1 MSPLEKGPSI
11 LIAQFED
18 CYENIHFPPG
28 PKARYPLEF
37 LVRFGSDRIGFLEEM
52 ASFGDVSHLAFN
64 NTHMYL
70 LNHPD
75 MIRDLLVTDNRMFT
89 KSRALKVAQRLLGQG
104 LLTSEGDYH
113 LRQRRLVQPAFHR
126 QRMGGYAEV
135 MTDYA
140 ARTADRW
147 QDGAQVNM
155 AQEMM
160 RLTLAIVGKT
170 LFDADVEDE
179 APQIGAALTES
190 LHAVNRLLLPGGPTA
205 EKLPLPANRRAEE
218 ARQVLNDTVY
228 RIIQERRASGH
239 DRGDLLSM
247 LLEARDEEHDGGQ
260 MTDEQVRDEAMT
272 LFLAGHETTAN
283 ALIWT
288 WYLLAQNPAEERRLH
303 KEIDQALAGRLPTID
318 DLPNLPYTRMV
329 LSEVMRLYPPAY
341 VVGRQPIEDYPVR
354 DWVIPAGSTVFASQY
369 VMHRD
374 PRYYYDAERFDPLR
388 WTPDEIAKRPK
399 FSYFPF
405 SAGPRNCIGESFAW
419 TEGILALA
427 TLAQRWRA
435 RLVPGQTVELEPM
448 ITLRPKRAIEMT
460 LHRR

>member
-1 MSPLEKGPSI
+1 MTTSV
-11 LIAQFED
+11 
-18 CYENIHFPPG
+18 FPPG
-28 PKARYPLEF
+28 PKARFPLD
-37 LVRFGSDRIGFLEEM
+37 LYVRFRSDRIGFLEEM
-52 ASFGDVSHLAFN
+52 ASFGDVSHLSFN
-64 NTHMYL
+64 NMHLYL

-75 MIRDLLVTDNRMFT
+75 MIRDLLVNNHRQFT
-89 KSRALKVAQRLLGQG
+89 KSRALHLAEWLLGKG
-104 LLTSEGDYH
+104 LLTSEGDFH

-126 QRMGGYAEV
+126 QRMAGYADV
-135 MTDYA
+135 MAAYA

-147 QDGAQVNM
+147 QDGARVNM

-179 APQIGAALTES
+179 APQIGQALTES
-190 LHAVNRLLLPGGPTA
+190 LHAVNRMLLPGGPTM
-205 EKLPLPANRRAEE
+205 EKLPLPANRRAED
-218 ARQVLNDTVY
+218 ARQLLNDTIY
-228 RIIQERRASGH
+228 RIIRERRESGE

-247 LLEARDEEHDGGQ
+247 LLQAQDEEGDGSR

-288 WYLLAQNPAEERRLH
+288 WYLLAQNPVEERQLH
-303 KEIDQALAGRLPTID
+303 REVDRVLAGRTPTID
-318 DLPNLPYTRMV
+318 HLPSLPYTRMV
-329 LSEVMRLYPPAY
+329 LSEVMRLFPPAY
-341 VVGRQPIEDYPVR
+341 VVGRQPTEDYTVR

-374 PRYYYDAERFDPLR
+374 PRYWYDAERFDPLR
-388 WTPDEIAKRPK
+388 WTADEIAKRPK

-405 SAGPRNCIGESFAW
+405 GAGPRVCIGEGFAW

-427 TLAQRWRA
+427 TLAQRWQA
-435 RLVPGQTVELEPM
+435 RLVSRQTPDLEPM
-448 ITLRPKRAIEMT
+448 ITLRPKHAIEMT

>member
-1 MSPLEKGPSI
+1 MTTSV
-11 LIAQFED
+11 
-18 CYENIHFPPG
+18 FPPG

-37 LVRFGSDRIGFLEEM
+37 LVRFGNDRIGFLEEM
-52 ASFGDVSHLAFN
+52 ASFGDVSHIAFN

-75 MIRDLLVTDNRMFT
+75 MIRDLLVTNHRMFS

-135 MTDYA
+135 MANYA

-179 APQIGAALTES
+179 APQIGEALTES
-190 LHAVNRLLLPGGPTA
+190 LHAVNRLLLPGGPTM

-218 ARQVLNDTVY
+218 ARQVLNDAVY

-247 LLEARDEEHDGGQ
+247 
-260 MTDEQVRDEAMT
+260 
-272 LFLAGHETTAN
+272 
-283 ALIWT
+283 
-288 WYLLAQNPAEERRLH
+288 
-303 KEIDQALAGRLPTID
+303 
-318 DLPNLPYTRMV
+318 
-329 LSEVMRLYPPAY
+329 
-341 VVGRQPIEDYPVR
+341 
-354 DWVIPAGSTVFASQY
+354 
-369 VMHRD
+369 
-374 PRYYYDAERFDPLR
+374 
-388 WTPDEIAKRPK
+388 
-399 FSYFPF
+399 
-405 SAGPRNCIGESFAW
+405 
-419 TEGILALA
+419 
-427 TLAQRWRA
+427 
-435 RLVPGQTVELEPM
+435 
-448 ITLRPKRAIEMT
+448 
-460 LHRR
+460 

>member
-1 MSPLEKGPSI
+1 MTTSV
-11 LIAQFED
+11 
-18 CYENIHFPPG
+18 FPPG

-37 LVRFGSDRIGFLEEM
+37 LVRFGNDRIGFLEEM
-52 ASFGDVSHLAFN
+52 ASFGDVSHIAFN

-75 MIRDLLVTDNRMFT
+75 MIRDLLVTNHRMFS

-135 MTDYA
+135 MANYA

-179 APQIGAALTES
+179 APQIGEALTES
-190 LHAVNRLLLPGGPTA
+190 LHAVNRLLLPGGPTM

-218 ARQVLNDTVY
+218 ARQVLNDAVY

-247 LLEARDEEHDGGQ
+247 LLEARDDDHDGGQ

-303 KEIDQALAGRLPTID
+303 AELDQQLAGRLPTID

-329 LSEVMRLYPPAY
+329 LSEVMRLFPPAY
-341 VVGRQPIEDYPVR
+341 VVGRQPIEDYEVR
-354 DWVIPAGSTVFASQY
+354 GWVIPAGSTVFASQY

-374 PRYYYDAERFDPLR
+374 PRYWYDAERFDPLR
-388 WTPDEIAKRPK
+388 WTADEIAKRPK

-435 RLVPGQTVELEPM
+435 RLMPGLAVALEPM
-448 ITLRPKRAIEMT
+448 ITLRPKHAIEMT

>member
-1 MSPLEKGPSI
+1 MTTSV
-11 LIAQFED
+11 
-18 CYENIHFPPG
+18 FPPG
-28 PKARYPLEF
+28 PKARFPLD
-37 LVRFGSDRIGFLEEM
+37 LYVRFRSDRIGFLEEM
-52 ASFGDVSHLAFN
+52 ASFGDVSHLSFN
-64 NTHMYL
+64 NMHLYL

-75 MIRDLLVTDNRMFT
+75 MIRDLLVNNHRQFT
-89 KSRALKVAQRLLGQG
+89 KSRALHLAEWLLGKG
-104 LLTSEGDYH
+104 LLTSEGDFH

-126 QRMGGYAEV
+126 QRMAGYADV
-135 MTDYA
+135 MAAYA

-147 QDGAQVNM
+147 QDGARVNM

-179 APQIGAALTES
+179 APQIGQALTES
-190 LHAVNRLLLPGGPTA
+190 LHAVNRMLLPGGSTM
-205 EKLPLPANRRAEE
+205 EKLPLPANRRAED
-218 ARQVLNDTVY
+218 ARQLLNDTIY
-228 RIIQERRASGH
+228 RIIRERRESGEDH
-239 DRGDLLSM
+239 GDLLSM
-247 LLEARDEEHDGGQ
+247 LLQAQDDEGDGSR

-288 WYLLAQNPAEERRLH
+288 WYLLAQNPVEERQLH
-303 KEIDQALAGRLPTID
+303 REVDRVLAGRTPTID
-318 DLPNLPYTRMV
+318 HLPSLPYTRMV
-329 LSEVMRLYPPAY
+329 LSEVMRLFPPAY
-341 VVGRQPIEDYPVR
+341 VVGRQPTEDYTVR

-374 PRYYYDAERFDPLR
+374 PRYWYDAERFDPLR
-388 WTPDEIAKRPK
+388 WTADEIAKRPK

-405 SAGPRNCIGESFAW
+405 GAGPRVCIGEGFAW

-427 TLAQRWRA
+427 TLAQRWQA
-435 RLVPGQTVELEPM
+435 RLVSRQTPDLEPM
-448 ITLRPKRAIEMT
+448 ITLRPKHAIEMT

>member
-1 MSPLEKGPSI
+1 MTTSV
-11 LIAQFED
+11 
-18 CYENIHFPPG
+18 FPPG
-28 PKARYPLEF
+28 PKARFPLD
-37 LVRFGSDRIGFLEEM
+37 LYVRFRSDRIGFLEEM
-52 ASFGDVSHLAFN
+52 ASFGDVSHLSFN
-64 NTHMYL
+64 NMHLYL

-75 MIRDLLVTDNRMFT
+75 MIRDLLVNNHRQFT
-89 KSRALKVAQRLLGQG
+89 KSRALHLAEWLLGKG
-104 LLTSEGDYH
+104 LLTSEGDFH

-126 QRMGGYAEV
+126 QRMAGYADV
-135 MTDYA
+135 MAAYA

-147 QDGAQVNM
+147 QDGARVNM

-179 APQIGAALTES
+179 APQIGQALTES
-190 LHAVNRLLLPGGPTA
+190 LHAVNRMLLPGGSTM
-205 EKLPLPANRRAEE
+205 EKLPLPANRRAED
-218 ARQVLNDTVY
+218 ARQLLNDTIY
-228 RIIQERRASGH
+228 RIIRERRESGEDH
-239 DRGDLLSM
+239 GDLLSM
-247 LLEARDEEHDGGQ
+247 LLQAQDDEGDGSR

-288 WYLLAQNPAEERRLH
+288 WYLLAQNPVEERQLH
-303 KEIDQALAGRLPTID
+303 REVDRVLAGRTPTID
-318 DLPNLPYTRMV
+318 DLPSLPYTRMV
-329 LSEVMRLYPPAY
+329 LSEVMRLFPPAY
-341 VVGRQPIEDYPVR
+341 VVGRQPTEDYTVR

-374 PRYYYDAERFDPLR
+374 PRYWYDAERFDPLR
-388 WTPDEIAKRPK
+388 WTADEVAKRPK

-405 SAGPRNCIGESFAW
+405 GAGPRVCIGEGFAW

-427 TLAQRWRA
+427 TLAQRWQA
-435 RLVPGQTVELEPM
+435 RLVSRQTPDLEPM
-448 ITLRPKRAIEMT
+448 ITLRPKHAIEMT

>member
-1 MSPLEKGPSI
+1 MTTTT
-11 LIAQFED
+11 
-18 CYENIHFPPG
+18 FPPG
-28 PKARYPLEF
+28 PKARFPGDLF
-37 LVRFGSDRIGFLEEM
+37 VRFRSDRIGFLEEM
-52 ASFGDVSHLAFN
+52 ASFGDVSHLSFN
-64 NTHMYL
+64 NVHFYL

-75 MIRDLLVTDNRMFT
+75 MIRDLLVTNHRQFI
-89 KSRALKVAQRLLGQG
+89 KSRVLHVAEWLLGKG
-104 LLTSEGDYH
+104 LLTSEGDFH

-126 QRMGGYAEV
+126 QRMAGYADV
-135 MTDYA
+135 IAMYA

-147 QDGAQVNM
+147 QDGQRVNM

-179 APQIGAALTES
+179 APQIGHALTES
-190 LHAVNRLLLPGGPTA
+190 LHAVNRMLLPGGSTA
-205 EKLPLPANRRAEE
+205 ARLPLPASRRAEE
-218 ARQVLNDTVY
+218 ARGRLNDTIY
-228 RIIQERRASGH
+228 RIIRERRATGE

-247 LLEARDEEHDGGQ
+247 LLEARDEDHDGGQ

-288 WYLLAQNPAEERRLH
+288 WYLLAQNPSEERQLH
-303 KEIDQALAGRLPTID
+303 REVDRVLAGRVPTID

-329 LSEVMRLYPPAY
+329 LSEVLRLFPPAY
-341 VVGRQPIEDYPVR
+341 VIGRQPMEDYTVR

-374 PRYYYDAERFDPLR
+374 PRYWYDAERFDPLR
-388 WTPDEIAKRPK
+388 WTPEEVAKRPK

-405 SAGPRNCIGESFAW
+405 GAGPRVCIGEGFAW
-419 TEGILALA
+419 TEGILAIA
-427 TLAQRWRA
+427 TLTQRWQA
-435 RLVPGQTVELEPM
+435 RLVSRQAAELEPM
-448 ITLRPKRAIEMT
+448 ITLRPKHAVEMT

>member
-1 MSPLEKGPSI
+1 MKSSL
-11 LIAQFED
+11 
-18 CYENIHFPPG
+18 FPPG
-28 PKARYPLEF
+28 PRARYPLEF
-37 LVRFGSDRIGFLEEM
+37 LFRFGNDRIGFLEEM
-52 ASFGDVSHLAFN
+52 ASFGDVSHMSFN
-64 NTHMYL
+64 NQHLFL

-75 MIRDLLVTDNRMFT
+75 MIRDLLVTNHRMFT
-89 KSRALKVAQRLLGQG
+89 KSRALTVAQRLLGQG
-104 LLTSEGDYH
+104 LLTSEGDFH

-126 QRMGGYAEV
+126 QRMAGYAEV
-135 MTDYA
+135 MTACA

-147 QDGAQVNM
+147 RDGAQVDM

-170 LFDADVEDE
+170 LFDADVEEE
-179 APQIGAALTES
+179 APQIGQALTES
-190 LHAVNRLLLPGGPTA
+190 LHAVNRLLLPGGQA
-205 EKLPLPANRRAEE
+205 MEKLPLPATRRAEA
-218 ARQVLNDTVY
+218 ARDRLNETVY
-228 RIIQERRASGH
+228 RIIRERRANGV

-247 LLEARDEEHDGGQ
+247 LLEAKDVDHDGGQ

-303 KEIDQALAGRLPTID
+303 GEIDRALAGRLPTFD
-318 DLPNLPYTRMV
+318 DLPSLPYTRMV
-329 LSEVMRLYPPAY
+329 FSEVLRLYPPAY
-341 VVGRQPIEDYPVR
+341 VVGRQATEDYPVR
-354 DWVIPAGSTVFASQY
+354 SWVIPAGSTIFASQY

-388 WTPDEIAKRPK
+388 WTPDEVAKRPK
-399 FSYFPF
+399 FAYFPF
-405 SAGPRNCIGESFAW
+405 SAGPRNCIGEGFAW

-427 TLAQRWRA
+427 MLAQRWRA
-435 RLVPGQTVELEPM
+435 RLVPGQVVELDAM
-448 ITLRPKRAIEMT
+448 ITLRPRNGIQMT

>member
-1 MSPLEKGPSI
+1 
-11 LIAQFED
+11 
-18 CYENIHFPPG
+18 
-28 PKARYPLEF
+28 
-37 LVRFGSDRIGFLEEM
+37 
-52 ASFGDVSHLAFN
+52 
-64 NTHMYL
+64 
-70 LNHPD
+70 
-75 MIRDLLVTDNRMFT
+75 
-89 KSRALKVAQRLLGQG
+89 
-104 LLTSEGDYH
+104 
-113 LRQRRLVQPAFHR
+113 
-126 QRMGGYAEV
+126 
-135 MTDYA
+135 
-140 ARTADRW
+140 
-147 QDGAQVNM
+147 M

-179 APQIGAALTES
+179 APQVGAALTES

-247 LLEARDEEHDGGQ
+247 LLEARDDDHDGGQ

-341 VVGRQPIEDYPVR
+341 VVGRQPIEDYEVR

-388 WTPDEIAKRPK
+388 WTPDEVAKRPK

-435 RLVPGQTVELEPM
+435 RLVPGQTVEMEPM
-448 ITLRPKRAIEMT
+448 ITLRPKNGDRDDAAPALNAPKLRDYGLASRCPLTKTIAAKPISKNHKGSNSRAFCCWAG
-460 LHRR
+460 

>member
-1 MSPLEKGPSI
+1 MTTSV
-11 LIAQFED
+11 
-18 CYENIHFPPG
+18 FPPG
-28 PKARYPLEF
+28 PKARFPLD
-37 LVRFGSDRIGFLEEM
+37 LYVRFRSDRIGFLEEM
-52 ASFGDVSHLAFN
+52 ASFGDVSHLSFN
-64 NTHMYL
+64 NMHLYL

-75 MIRDLLVTDNRMFT
+75 MIRDLLVNNHRQFT
-89 KSRALKVAQRLLGQG
+89 KSRALHLAEWLLGKG
-104 LLTSEGDYH
+104 LLTSEGDFH

-126 QRMGGYAEV
+126 QRMAGYADV
-135 MTDYA
+135 MAAYA

-147 QDGAQVNM
+147 QDGARVNM

-179 APQIGAALTES
+179 APQIGQALTES
-190 LHAVNRLLLPGGPTA
+190 LHAVNRMLLPGGPTM
-205 EKLPLPANRRAEE
+205 EKLPLPANRRAED
-218 ARQVLNDTVY
+218 ARQLLNDTIY
-228 RIIQERRASGH
+228 RIIRERRESGE

-247 LLEARDEEHDGGQ
+247 LLQAQDEEGDGSR

-288 WYLLAQNPAEERRLH
+288 WYLLAQNPVEERQLH
-303 KEIDQALAGRLPTID
+303 REVDRVLAGRTPTID
-318 DLPNLPYTRMV
+318 DLPSLPYTRMV
-329 LSEVMRLYPPAY
+329 LSEVMRLFPPAY
-341 VVGRQPIEDYPVR
+341 VVGRQPTEDYTVR

-374 PRYYYDAERFDPLR
+374 PRYWYDAERFDPLR
-388 WTPDEIAKRPK
+388 WTADEIAKRPK

-405 SAGPRNCIGESFAW
+405 GAGPRVCIGEGFAW

-427 TLAQRWRA
+427 TLAQRWQA
-435 RLVPGQTVELEPM
+435 RLVSRQTPDLEPM
-448 ITLRPKRAIEMT
+448 ITLRPKHAIEMT